1 MASECPVCD
10 GTGFLLEDVCPLCEG
25 EASDSESSCHWCDI
39 CQKDLQSAKSFQEHL
54 QGRKHLARASGS
66 LKRRPTVAQPTE
78 QEFFQR
84 LVSGDYRRIVV
95 LTGAGVSTSAGIPDF
110 RSSGGL
116 YESIREHFGSLVPAV
131 MDCPEELLS
140 RRFAQQNPQLWEQK
154 VLPWLRSWK
163 MDAAPTLSHHFG
175 AWLWQKGW
183 LQRIYTQNVDGLH
196 LHPSLE
202 LPRDVVVECHG
213 SMAAGLVLY
222 GDPLPQHFE
231 DCCSEDFD
239 KVDLVLVMGTSL
251 QVAPFCGLPNMA
263 PKGAT
268 RVLVNQHLEDCR
280 FNSWSPKNLGLAGM
294 RMATTTRIGKRKAV
308 QLRPLWWDRK
318 GSSRWTQVFVQSTCD
333 SFVESFY
340 RFKAEAN

>member
-39 CQKDLQSAKSFQEHL
+39 CQKDIWKSGLAE
-54 QGRKHLARASGS
+54 RKVFPGAFARSEAPGPCKWKS
-66 LKRRPTVAQPTE
+66 QTE
-78 QEFFQR
+78 
-84 LVSGDYRRIVV
+84 VSGDYRRIVV

-268 RVLVNQHLEDCR
+268 RVL
-280 FNSWSPKNLGLAGM
+280 A
-294 RMATTTRIGKRKAV
+294 
-308 QLRPLWWDRK
+308 
-318 GSSRWTQVFVQSTCD
+318 
-333 SFVESFY
+333 
-340 RFKAEAN
+340 